1 MCRITS
7 FCVVVSV
14 LLALAGPAAANE
26 LTDWMAEQASDD
38 FLADEQTR
46 EDYEAD
52 DLPDPGQSMRLRMHE
67 IADAD
72 LRNDENDALHPCGEE
87 RSERRRL
94 YCWSSHGR
102 NLQISLIRPAA
113 MLFGALVPRTL
124 YSYKSV
130 DLRFPPALRLHLPL
144 DNATSTFGYED
155 ERFGL
160 RLRWKF

>member
-1 MCRITS
+1 MRRIVTFCS
-7 FCVVVSV
+7 FMLV
-14 LLALAGPAAANE
+14 LGALAVPAMANE
-26 LTDWMAEQASDD
+26 LTDWMAQQSSDD

-46 EDYEAD
+46 EDFEAD

-72 LRNDENDALHPCGEE
+72 LRTDESDEVHPCGEE

-102 NLQISLIRPAA
+102 NLRISLIRPAA
-113 MLFGALVPRTL
+113 VVFGALVPRTL

-130 DLRFPPALRLHLPL
+130 DLRFPPAVRLHLPFE
-144 DNATSTFGYED
+144 NATSTFGFED
-155 ERFGL
+155 ERLGF